1 MNEPPADTRNTSA
14 RTDEAGASPKAAP
27 AHDVRLLVE
36 YVAKSLVDAPDDV
49 LVYQVE
55 EDGETVIELEVA
67 PDDMG
72 KVIGKNGRTVRAL
85 RCLVNATG
93 VRSQTRYALEILE

>member
-1 MNEPPADTRNTSA
+1 MSEPTADAPATGA
-14 RTDEAGASPKAAP
+14 RTPDPRTP
-27 AHDVRLLVE
+27 DVRTLVE
-36 YVAKSLVDAPDDV
+36 HIAKALVDARDEV

-72 KVIGKNGRTVRAL
+72 KVIGKHGRTVRAL

-93 VRSQTRYALEILE
+93 IRSQKRYALEILE

>member
-1 MNEPPADTRNTSA
+1 MTEPATDSRGNDARTADVRTPDTRT
-14 RTDEAGASPKAAP
+14 
-27 AHDVRLLVE
+27 LVE
-36 YVAKSLVDAPDDV
+36 HIAKSLVDAPGEV
-49 LVYQVE
+49 LVYQVD

-93 VRSQTRYALEILE
+93 IRSQKRFALEILE

>member
-1 MNEPPADTRNTSA
+1 MSEPAT
-14 RTDEAGASPKAAP
+14 
-27 AHDVRLLVE
+27 DVRNNDVRNNDVRTLVE
-36 YVAKSLVDAPDDV
+36 QIAKSLVDAPDEV

-72 KVIGKNGRTVRAL
+72 KVIGKHGRTVRAL
-85 RCLVNATG
+85 RCLVSATG
-93 VRSQTRYALEILE
+93 IRSQKRYALEILE

>member
-1 MNEPPADTRNTSA
+1 MTEAADSRSAEVRTSDTRT
-14 RTDEAGASPKAAP
+14 
-27 AHDVRLLVE
+27 LVE
-36 YVAKSLVDAPDDV
+36 YIAKALVESPDEV

-55 EDGETVIELEVA
+55 EEGETVIELEVA

-72 KVIGKNGRTVRAL
+72 KVIGKHGRTVRAL

-93 VRSQTRYALEILE
+93 IRAQKRYALEILE

>member
-1 MNEPPADTRNTSA
+1 MTEPAADSRGADSRSNDARAADLKTPDTRT
-14 RTDEAGASPKAAP
+14 
-27 AHDVRLLVE
+27 LVE
-36 YVAKSLVDAPDDV
+36 YVAKSLVDAPGEV

-67 PDDMG
+67 ANDMG
-72 KVIGKNGRTVRAL
+72 KVIGKHGRTVRAL

-93 VRSQTRYALEILE
+93 ARSQKRYALEILE

>member
-1 MNEPPADTRNTSA
+1 MELLMTEPTADAQSTA
-14 RTDEAGASPKAAP
+14 PRTT
-27 AHDVRLLVE
+27 DVRTTDVRVLVE
-36 YVAKSLVDAPDDV
+36 QIAKWLVEASDEV

-72 KVIGKNGRTVRAL
+72 KVIGKHGRTVRAL

-93 VRSQTRYALEILE
+93 IRSRKRYALEILE

>member
-1 MNEPPADTRNTSA
+1 MSEPAADARPENSRTPEVRSPDTRM
-14 RTDEAGASPKAAP
+14 
-27 AHDVRLLVE
+27 LVE
-36 YVAKSLVDAPDDV
+36 YIAKSLVDKPDEV

-55 EDGETVIELEVA
+55 EEGETVIELEVS

-72 KVIGKNGRTVRAL
+72 KVIGRHGRTVRAL

-93 VRSQTRYALEILE
+93 VRSQKRYALEILE

>member
-1 MNEPPADTRNTSA
+1 MTEPAADSPGNDARTPDVRTPDTRT
-14 RTDEAGASPKAAP
+14 
-27 AHDVRLLVE
+27 LVE
-36 YVAKSLVDAPDDV
+36 YVAKSLVDAPDEV

-55 EDGETVIELEVA
+55 EEGETVIELEVA

-72 KVIGKNGRTVRAL
+72 KVIGKHGRTVRAL

-93 VRSQTRYALEILE
+93 IRSQKRYALEILE

>member
-1 MNEPPADTRNTSA
+1 MTEPSAEARTADARTPDTRSPDT
-14 RTDEAGASPKAAP
+14 RT
-27 AHDVRLLVE
+27 LVE
-36 YVAKSLVDAPDDV
+36 YIAKSLVDAPDEV

-72 KVIGKNGRTVRAL
+72 KVIGKHGRTVRAL
-85 RCLVNATG
+85 RCLVNSTG
-93 VRSQTRYALEILE
+93 MRSQKRYALEILE

>member
-1 MNEPPADTRNTSA
+1 MTEPGADA
-14 RTDEAGASPKAAP
+14 RTA
-27 AHDVRLLVE
+27 DVRTTPETRTLDVRTLIE
-36 YVAKSLVDAPDDV
+36 QIAKSLVDAPDEV

-55 EDGETVIELEVA
+55 EEGETVIELEVA

-72 KVIGKNGRTVRAL
+72 KVIGKHGRTVRAL

-93 VRSQTRYALEILE
+93 IRSQKRYALEILE

>member
-1 MNEPPADTRNTSA
+1 MTEPATDSRGNDPRTADVRTPDTRT
-14 RTDEAGASPKAAP
+14 
-27 AHDVRLLVE
+27 LVE
-36 YVAKSLVDAPDDV
+36 QIAKSLVDAPDEV
-49 LVYQVE
+49 LVYQVD

-93 VRSQTRYALEILE
+93 IRSQKRYALEILE

>member
-1 MNEPPADTRNTSA
+1 MTEPTANTRTADVRTPDTRM
-14 RTDEAGASPKAAP
+14 
-27 AHDVRLLVE
+27 LVE
-36 YVAKSLVDAPDDV
+36 HIAKWLVDAPDEV

-72 KVIGKNGRTVRAL
+72 KVIGKHGRTVRAL

-93 VRSQTRYALEILE
+93 IRSQKRYALEILE

>member
-1 MNEPPADTRNTSA
+1 MTEP
-14 RTDEAGASPKAAP
+14 AG
-27 AHDVRLLVE
+27 DVRTLVE
-36 YVAKSLVDAPDDV
+36 QIAKSLVDAPDEV
-49 LVYQVE
+49 LVYQVD

-67 PDDMG
+67 PADMG

-93 VRSQTRYALEILE
+93 VRLQKRFDLEILE